1 MRNIAL
7 SILESAA
14 TRGPAPALRHRRD
27 GEYEATSYADFA
39 ADIESM
45 ASALVGLGIAPGD
58 RVGIFSPNLPAWF
71 VADYGAMSVGAV
83 TVPIYATSTA
93 SQAAAIIYDAGVRLL
108 FVGTGAELEKAL
120 EILERCP
127 NLEWLVTME
136 PGAGETGGRVRA
148 YRELLAADPGDEA
161 RAEVT
166 RRRAGATEDD
176 LATIIYTSGTTG
188 EPKGVMLRHRHFV
201 NQFTTVDARFD
212 VGPDDRSLCFLPL
225 SHVYERTW
233 SAYTFLKGAEN
244 TVLTNP
250 RDVVDALAKVLPTV
264 MVSAPRLYEKVNS
277 AVMARVDAAPP
288 LRRKLFHWAIRVG
301 HEYWTTHHAGGQPG
315 LGLRLR
321 YGVADQLVLRKVR
334 TLVGGPKNFLSSGGA
349 ALAQEVEEFFMSLGL
364 LVCQGYGLT
373 ETAPMVT
380 CNAPGAFKFG
390 TVGRPI
396 DGVEVRI
403 ADSGEIEVRGPNVFD
418 GYWGKPETSAVVLEG
433 GWFHTGDIGHLD
445 ADGYLVITDRI
456 KDLIIT
462 SGGKNVA
469 PQRIEALVGGDHYID
484 QLAVVGDKRKFIG
497 AIVVPSFESL
507 MEFAADRKLKFRDNE
522 ELIRLPEV
530 VQLYKDRIK
539 ARGASLAPW
548 EKIKRFTLVAREF
561 SQQAGEITPTLK
573 VRRKVITEKYR
584 ELIDRMYGAE
594 PKETD

>member
-1 MRNIAL
+1 M
-7 SILESAA
+7 
-14 TRGPAPALRHRRD
+14 
-27 GEYEATSYADFA
+27 
-39 ADIESM
+39 
-45 ASALVGLGIAPGD
+45 
-58 RVGIFSPNLPAWF
+58 
-71 VADYGAMSVGAV
+71 
-83 TVPIYATSTA
+83 
-93 SQAAAIIYDAGVRLL
+93 
-108 FVGTGAELEKAL
+108 
-120 EILERCP
+120 
-127 NLEWLVTME
+127 
-136 PGAGETGGRVRA
+136 
-148 YRELLAADPGDEA
+148 
-161 RAEVT
+161 
-166 RRRAGATEDD
+166 
-176 LATIIYTSGTTG
+176 
-188 EPKGVMLRHRHFV
+188 
-201 NQFTTVDARFD
+201 
-212 VGPDDRSLCFLPL
+212 
-225 SHVYERTW
+225 
-233 SAYTFLKGAEN
+233 
-244 TVLTNP
+244 
-250 RDVVDALAKVLPTV
+250 
-264 MVSAPRLYEKVNS
+264 
-277 AVMARVDAAPP
+277 
-288 LRRKLFHWAIRVG
+288 
-301 HEYWTTHHAGGQPG
+301 
-315 LGLRLR
+315 
-321 YGVADQLVLRKVR
+321 LRKVR

-373 ETAPMVT
+373 ETAPMLT

-390 TVGRPI
+390 TVGQPI

-418 GYWGKPETSAVVLEG
+418 GYWGKPETSAVALAG

-469 PQRIEALVGGDHYID
+469 PQRIEALVGCDHYID

-522 ELIRLPEV
+522 DLIRLPEV
-530 VQLYKDRIK
+530 VQLYRDRIK

-594 PKETD
+594 PKESDWGARAVISRIG